1 MRIVFIGAGN
11 LATHLAEACKT
22 AGHEI
27 LQVYSRTMENAA
39 TLAAKTGAEAV
50 NDLSE
55 VNPAAHLYL
64 FSVKD
69 DALPTV
75 IEQMPQTEGIWAHTA
90 GSLPMHLFAARHAEH
105 GVFYPLQTFSKH
117 RKIDFDTIPVF
128 VEGSSAATICVL
140 EELAGT
146 LSDNV
151 QRLSGEK
158 RRFLHLA
165 AVYACNFVNHMYTL
179 AAEIAHKEEI
189 SFDLLLPLIAET
201 AAKVTMM
208 APRDAQTGPAVRYDE
223 GVMAKHRALLNDPE
237 MEELYTLLSKSIHK
251 YAGTS

>member
-27 LQVYSRTMENAA
+27 LQIYSRTKENAV
-39 TLAAKTGAEAV
+39 TLADKTSAEAV
-50 NDLSE
+50 NDLSQ
-55 VNPAAHLYL
+55 VNPAAHIYL

-69 DALPTV
+69 DALPAV
-75 IEQMPQTEGIWAHTA
+75 IEQMPQTGGVWAHTA
-90 GSLPMHLFAARHAEH
+90 GSLSMNLFAARHAER
-105 GVFYPLQTFSKH
+105 GVLYPLQTFSKH
-117 RKIDFDTIPVF
+117 RKIDFGSIPIF
-128 VEGSSAATICVL
+128 VEGSSAATTCLL

-146 LSDNV
+146 LSGNV

-179 AAEIAHKEEI
+179 AAEITHKEEI
-189 SFDLLLPLIAET
+189 PFDLLLPLIAET
-201 AAKVTMM
+201 AAKVTTM

-223 GVMAKHRALLNDPE
+223 KVMAKHRALLNDPE
-237 MEELYTLLSKSIHK
+237 MEKLYTLLSKSIHK
-251 YAGTS
+251 HTGMR